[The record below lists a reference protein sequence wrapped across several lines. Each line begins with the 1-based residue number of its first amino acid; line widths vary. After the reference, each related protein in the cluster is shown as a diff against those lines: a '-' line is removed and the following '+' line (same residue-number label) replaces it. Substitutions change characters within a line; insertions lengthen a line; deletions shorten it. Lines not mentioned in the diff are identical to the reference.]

1 MSKLFFFDIDG
12 TLIDCNKGLYGIST
26 INRNSFD
33 QLKQK
38 GHDVFLA
45 TGRCKCFITE
55 GVMDYPFSGYV
66 TCNGGYVEYKGDAI
80 YKAVVPAK
88 AIEETIKLSKEHHFS
103 FYFESSDY
111 IYVLDKND
119 PQHKEFA
126 RVWGMK
132 DETIIDDFDPQE
144 IETYIGMIV
153 VNSKEDIPLLVE
165 TLSPYFDIQRHQ
177 TGCSFDLTLKGV
189 SKAVGIQKLV
199 EALHKDI
206 KDTIAFGDG
215 RNDLE
220 MLETVGTGVAMDNAV
235 PEAKFVADEI
245 CPDVND
251 DGITTWLKERA
262 FI

>member
-1 MSKLFFFDIDG
+1 MKKEN
-12 TLIDCNKGLYGIST
+12 T
-26 INRNSFD
+26 RNQEELVLEDALTQIIFNEKEEQD
-33 QLKQK
+33 
-38 GHDVFLA
+38 
-45 TGRCKCFITE
+45 
-55 GVMDYPFSGYV
+55 M
-66 TCNGGYVEYKGDAI
+66 VEDDNA
-80 YKAVVPAK
+80 
-88 AIEETIKLSKEHHFS
+88 EE
-103 FYFESSDY
+103 
-111 IYVLDKND
+111 
-119 PQHKEFA
+119 
-126 RVWGMK
+126 
-132 DETIIDDFDPQE
+132 IDDEDYEVEEDDEGDDEDDDDGGSFDPQE

-153 VNSKEDIPLLVE
+153 VNSKADIPLLVE

-235 PEAKFVADEI
+235 PEAKAVADEI

-251 DGITTWLKERA
+251 DGITTWLKERD

>member
-1 MSKLFFFDIDG
+1 MNKNDKASISLKKIVCISIV
-12 TLIDCNKGLYGIST
+12 LIFLLGI
-26 INRNSFD
+26 
-33 QLKQK
+33 
-38 GHDVFLA
+38 
-45 TGRCKCFITE
+45 
-55 GVMDYPFSGYV
+55 GVMAGNVKVNNVKIILSSGYEMSV
-66 TCNGGYVEYKGDAI
+66 LTTKT
-80 YKAVVPAK
+80 
-88 AIEETIKLSKEHHFS
+88 TIKDILDENHIILLDDEKVTPSYDDELSDNKT
-103 FYFESSDY
+103 
-111 IYVLDKND
+111 IVITK
-119 PQHKEFA
+119 
-126 RVWGMK
+126 K

-153 VNSKEDIPLLVE
+153 INSKEDIPLLVE

-206 KDTIAFGDG
+206 KATIAFGDG

-251 DGITTWLKERA
+251 DGITTWLKERD

>member
-26 INRNSFD
+26 VNRNSFD

-45 TGRCKCFITE
+45 TGRCECFITK

-251 DGITTWLKERA
+251 DGITTWLKERD

>member
-1 MSKLFFFDIDG
+1 MSKLLFFDIDG
-12 TLIDCNKGLYGIST
+12 TLIDCNLGIYS
-26 INRNSFD
+26 ISDNVKEALD
-33 QLKQK
+33 KLKEN

-45 TGRCKCFITE
+45 TGRCKCFIVDE
-55 GVMDYPFSGYV
+55 VMNYPFSGYV
-66 TCNGGYVEYKGDAI
+66 TCNGGYVEYLNQPI
-80 YKAVVPAK
+80 YKAIVPSE
-88 AIEETIKLSKEHHFS
+88 AIIATMELCDKYGFNY
-103 FYFESSDY
+103 YFEGNDN
-111 IYVLDKND
+111 IYVRDSNDKK
-119 PQHKEFA
+119 HLEFCKK
-126 RVWGMK
+126 WGMK
-132 DETIIDDFDPQE
+132 LETIIDQFNPDE

-153 VNSKEDIPLLVE
+153 VNDAVDIPVMVDALD
-165 TLSPYFDIQRHQ
+165 PYFDIQRHQ

-199 EALHKDI
+199 DALHKDI

-235 PEAKFVADEI
+235 PEAKAVADEI

-251 DGITTWLKERA
+251 DGITTWLKERD

>member
-1 MSKLFFFDIDG
+1 MFYYKR
-12 TLIDCNKGLYGIST
+12 CYG
-26 INRNSFD
+26 
-33 QLKQK
+33 
-38 GHDVFLA
+38 
-45 TGRCKCFITE
+45 
-55 GVMDYPFSGYV
+55 YPFSGYV

-251 DGITTWLKERA
+251 DGITTWLKERD

>member
-1 MSKLFFFDIDG
+1 MNKNDKASISLKKIVCISIV
-12 TLIDCNKGLYGIST
+12 LIFLLGI
-26 INRNSFD
+26 
-33 QLKQK
+33 
-38 GHDVFLA
+38 
-45 TGRCKCFITE
+45 
-55 GVMDYPFSGYV
+55 GVMAGNVKVNNVKIILSSGYEMSV
-66 TCNGGYVEYKGDAI
+66 LTTKT
-80 YKAVVPAK
+80 
-88 AIEETIKLSKEHHFS
+88 TIKDILDENHIILLDDEKVTPSYDDELSDNKT
-103 FYFESSDY
+103 
-111 IYVLDKND
+111 IVITK
-119 PQHKEFA
+119 
-126 RVWGMK
+126 K

-153 VNSKEDIPLLVE
+153 INSKEDIPLLVE

-235 PEAKFVADEI
+235 PEAKAVADEI

-251 DGITTWLKERA
+251 DGITTWLKERD

>member
-26 INRNSFD
+26 VNRNSFD

-38 GHDVFLA
+38 GHDVFLS

-206 KDTIAFGDG
+206 KATIAFGDG

-235 PEAKFVADEI
+235 PEAKAVADEI

-251 DGITTWLKERA
+251 DGITTWLKERD